1 MKNNNILYNQN
12 LYNNIVVFFLFI
24 LLFIIQWVLINS
36 FQNLNITLVASLIYL
51 PHGLRVLATLI
62 GGNKILPG
70 LFLAHLLTG
79 LFLHY
84 ENGNLELTELI
95 NNDYKDLVIV
105 LLTSTGSTFSVII
118 SMFFIKFNFIR
129 VRNITLK
136 DIITIAILSSIINS
150 FFNNTIYFISYEN
163 WEISSQFIQFIIG
176 DVIGALIIFYSL
188 KFINNFLVNIYYK
201 RYKN

>member
-1 MKNNNILYNQN
+1 
-12 LYNNIVVFFLFI
+12 
-24 LLFIIQWVLINS
+24 
-36 FQNLNITLVASLIYL
+36 L

-105 LLTSTGSTFSVII
+105 LLTSAGSTFSVII

-176 DVIGALIIFYSL
+176 DVIGALIIFYFL

>member
-176 DVIGALIIFYSL
+176 DVIGALIIFYFL